1 MKDIK
6 IGDPV
11 RFGRN
16 TGEYR
21 GQFDKLNIAMVLVGN
36 RLYYVTFEKL
46 KSYEDKKILQGEQRG
61 CDQNRNE
68 HKRHIT
74 RDRQEIHRQRVER
87 VLATTQTKNQ
97 LLTYITMKR
106 TDLSIIMR
114 TAWQMCRATGVTFAE
129 CLHKA
134 WQVFKL
140 KIKMRAGIVQFFYLK
155 SSTGELRQAFGTLKD
170 DLCPETKGDDRKPNK
185 HLVTYYDTVAE
196 GWRSFRMFNFVKV
209 I

>member
-1 MKDIK
+1 
-6 IGDPV
+6 
-11 RFGRN
+11 
-16 TGEYR
+16 
-21 GQFDKLNIAMVLVGN
+21 
-36 RLYYVTFEKL
+36 
-46 KSYEDKKILQGEQRG
+46 
-61 CDQNRNE
+61 
-68 HKRHIT
+68 
-74 RDRQEIHRQRVER
+74 
-87 VLATTQTKNQ
+87 
-97 LLTYITMKR
+97 MKR

-196 GWRSFRMFNFVKV
+196 GWRSFRMFIQLCKSYIIYETNDVRRKTQRFDITQKGIRIDGRDMSPHAAEVWV
-209 I
+209 

>member
-1 MKDIK
+1 
-6 IGDPV
+6 
-11 RFGRN
+11 
-16 TGEYR
+16 
-21 GQFDKLNIAMVLVGN
+21 
-36 RLYYVTFEKL
+36 
-46 KSYEDKKILQGEQRG
+46 
-61 CDQNRNE
+61 
-68 HKRHIT
+68 
-74 RDRQEIHRQRVER
+74 
-87 VLATTQTKNQ
+87 
-97 LLTYITMKR
+97 MKR

-185 HLVTYYDTVAE
+185 HLVTYYGCRGLAVIQNVQLCKSYIIYETNDVRRKTQRFDITQKGIRIDGRDMSPHAAE
-196 GWRSFRMFNFVKV
+196 VWV
-209 I
+209 

>member
-1 MKDIK
+1 ML
-6 IGDPV
+6 
-11 RFGRN
+11 RLA
-16 TGEYR
+16 
-21 GQFDKLNIAMVLVGN
+21 FDFI
-36 RLYYVTFEKL
+36 
-46 KSYEDKKILQGEQRG
+46 
-61 CDQNRNE
+61 
-68 HKRHIT
+68 IT
-74 RDRQEIHRQRVER
+74 WRE
-87 VLATTQTKNQ
+87 T
-97 LLTYITMKR
+97 R
-106 TDLSIIMR
+106 TR
-114 TAWQMCRATGVTFAE
+114 PNAY
-129 CLHKA
+129 LHKA

>member
-1 MKDIK
+1 
-6 IGDPV
+6 
-11 RFGRN
+11 
-16 TGEYR
+16 
-21 GQFDKLNIAMVLVGN
+21 
-36 RLYYVTFEKL
+36 
-46 KSYEDKKILQGEQRG
+46 
-61 CDQNRNE
+61 
-68 HKRHIT
+68 
-74 RDRQEIHRQRVER
+74 
-87 VLATTQTKNQ
+87 
-97 LLTYITMKR
+97 MKR

-196 GWRSFRMFNFVKV
+196 GWRSFRMFNFVKDNYNLLCSIWGYRYYEV
-209 I
+209 YTEENTYILISGKCIRNKNEIKKFIEVTDYMGLIINEK

>member
-1 MKDIK
+1 MKTRKSFKVNREAAIK
-6 IGDPV
+6 IAM
-11 RFGRN
+11 N
-16 TGEYR
+16 TNGISRE
-21 GQFDKLNIAMVLVGN
+21 IAKKYTDSELKECL
-36 RLYYVTFEKL
+36 RLLKL
-46 KSYEDKKILQGEQRG
+46 KT
-61 CDQNRNE
+61 NF
-68 HKRHIT
+68 
-74 RDRQEIHRQRVER
+74 
-87 VLATTQTKNQ
+87 
-97 LLTYITMKR
+97 LTYITMKR

>member
-1 MKDIK
+1 MKT
-6 IGDPV
+6 
-11 RFGRN
+11 R
-16 TGEYR
+16 
-21 GQFDKLNIAMVLVGN
+21 
-36 RLYYVTFEKL
+36 
-46 KSYEDKKILQGEQRG
+46 KSFKVNRG
-61 CDQNRNE
+61 CASKSQMNTNGISR
-68 HKRHIT
+68 
-74 RDRQEIHRQRVER
+74 EIAKKYTDSELKEW
-87 VLATTQTKNQ
+87 LATTQTKNQ

-170 DLCPETKGDDRKPNK
+170 DLCPETKGDDRKPATN
-185 HLVTYYDTVAE
+185 T
-196 GWRSFRMFNFVKV
+196 S
-209 I
+209 

>member
-1 MKDIK
+1 
-6 IGDPV
+6 
-11 RFGRN
+11 
-16 TGEYR
+16 
-21 GQFDKLNIAMVLVGN
+21 
-36 RLYYVTFEKL
+36 
-46 KSYEDKKILQGEQRG
+46 
-61 CDQNRNE
+61 
-68 HKRHIT
+68 
-74 RDRQEIHRQRVER
+74 
-87 VLATTQTKNQ
+87 
-97 LLTYITMKR
+97 MKR

-209 I
+209 IYETNDVRRKTQRFDITQKGIRIDGRDMSPHAAEVWV

>member
-1 MKDIK
+1 
-6 IGDPV
+6 
-11 RFGRN
+11 
-16 TGEYR
+16 
-21 GQFDKLNIAMVLVGN
+21 
-36 RLYYVTFEKL
+36 
-46 KSYEDKKILQGEQRG
+46 
-61 CDQNRNE
+61 
-68 HKRHIT
+68 
-74 RDRQEIHRQRVER
+74 
-87 VLATTQTKNQ
+87 
-97 LLTYITMKR
+97 MKR

-196 GWRSFRMFNFVKV
+196 GWRSFRMFNFVKSYIIYETNDV
-209 I
+209 RRKTQRFDITQKGIRIDGRDMSPHAAEVWV

>member
-1 MKDIK
+1 
-6 IGDPV
+6 
-11 RFGRN
+11 
-16 TGEYR
+16 
-21 GQFDKLNIAMVLVGN
+21 
-36 RLYYVTFEKL
+36 
-46 KSYEDKKILQGEQRG
+46 
-61 CDQNRNE
+61 
-68 HKRHIT
+68 
-74 RDRQEIHRQRVER
+74 
-87 VLATTQTKNQ
+87 
-97 LLTYITMKR
+97 MKR

-114 TAWQMCRATGVTFAE
+114 TAWQMCRATGV
-129 CLHKA
+129 
-134 WQVFKL
+134 L

>member
-1 MKDIK
+1 
-6 IGDPV
+6 
-11 RFGRN
+11 
-16 TGEYR
+16 
-21 GQFDKLNIAMVLVGN
+21 
-36 RLYYVTFEKL
+36 
-46 KSYEDKKILQGEQRG
+46 
-61 CDQNRNE
+61 
-68 HKRHIT
+68 
-74 RDRQEIHRQRVER
+74 
-87 VLATTQTKNQ
+87 
-97 LLTYITMKR
+97 MKR

-196 GWRSFRMFNFVKV
+196 GWRSFRMFNFEEEV
-209 I
+209 

>member
-1 MKDIK
+1 
-6 IGDPV
+6 
-11 RFGRN
+11 
-16 TGEYR
+16 
-21 GQFDKLNIAMVLVGN
+21 
-36 RLYYVTFEKL
+36 
-46 KSYEDKKILQGEQRG
+46 
-61 CDQNRNE
+61 
-68 HKRHIT
+68 
-74 RDRQEIHRQRVER
+74 
-87 VLATTQTKNQ
+87 
-97 LLTYITMKR
+97 MKR

-140 KIKMRAGIVQFFYLK
+140 KIK
-155 SSTGELRQAFGTLKD
+155 STGELRQAFGTLKD

>member
-1 MKDIK
+1 
-6 IGDPV
+6 
-11 RFGRN
+11 
-16 TGEYR
+16 
-21 GQFDKLNIAMVLVGN
+21 
-36 RLYYVTFEKL
+36 
-46 KSYEDKKILQGEQRG
+46 
-61 CDQNRNE
+61 
-68 HKRHIT
+68 
-74 RDRQEIHRQRVER
+74 
-87 VLATTQTKNQ
+87 
-97 LLTYITMKR
+97 MKR

-196 GWRSFRMFNFVKV
+196 GWRSFRMFNFVTFYIIYETNDVRRKTQRFDITQKGIRIDGRDMSPHAAEV
-209 I
+209 WV